1 MIEQNN
7 IIHPYAFEIKKQCI
21 LNIAYM
27 VLKLTKDDMEDHK
40 YIKDEYQFVEKNE
53 ETKDVAEQI
62 IETIVKEVIEE
73 HSKENCK
80 NDSFWQTLKFF

>member
-21 LNIAYM
+21 LNITYM

-53 ETKDVAEQI
+53 VTKDVAEQL

-73 HSKENCK
+73 HSKENGK
-80 NDSFWQTLKFF
+80 NNSFWQTMKFF

>member
-27 VLKLTKDDMEDHK
+27 VLKITKDDMEDNK
-40 YIKDEYQFVEKNE
+40 YINDEYQFVEKNE
-53 ETKDVAEQI
+53 VTKDVAEQL

-73 HSKENCK
+73 HSKENNK
-80 NDSFWQTLKFF
+80 NDSFWQTMKFF

>member
-53 ETKDVAEQI
+53 VTKDVAEQI

-73 HSKENCK
+73 HGNENCK
-80 NDSFWQTLKFF
+80 NDSFWQTMKFF

>member
-27 VLKLTKDDMEDHK
+27 VLKLTKDDMEDDK

-53 ETKDVAEQI
+53 GTKDVAEQI
-62 IETIVKEVIEE
+62 IETLVKEVIEE
-73 HSKENCK
+73 HSEENSK
-80 NDSFWQTLKFF
+80 NNTFWQTMKFF

>member
-53 ETKDVAEQI
+53 VTKDVAEQI